1 MNSRDFVER
10 LNAETGIGLGRSKEV
25 IKAVF
30 EIISEELALGND
42 VRISKFGTFQI
53 KIREPRMGFNIQ
65 TREPMEI
72 PEKRK
77 VAFKPSVGL
86 KALIEENM

>member
-1 MNSRDFVER
+1 MNSREFIER
-10 LNAETGIGLGRSKEV
+10 LHAETGIGLGRSKEV

-30 EIISEELALGND
+30 NILSEEIALGND
-42 VRISKFGTFQI
+42 VRINKFGTFHI
-53 KIREPRMGFNIQ
+53 KVREPRMGFNIQ

-77 VAFKPSVGL
+77 IVFKPSESL
-86 KALIEENM
+86 KALIEEYM